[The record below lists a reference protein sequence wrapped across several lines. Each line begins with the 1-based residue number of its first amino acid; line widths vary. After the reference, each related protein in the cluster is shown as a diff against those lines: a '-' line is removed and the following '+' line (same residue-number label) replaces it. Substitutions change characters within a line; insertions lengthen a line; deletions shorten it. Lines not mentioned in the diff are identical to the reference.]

1 MSFEVGGGC
10 GRECSKRCFEG
21 VDLKAWHGEL
31 GGLFVAI
38 GNLRQEEENP

>member
-1 MSFEVGGGC
+1 MDFEVVVV
-10 GRECSKRCFEG
+10 EG
-21 VDLKAWHGEL
+21 SVQSAVLKAWHGEL